1 MYYKSK
7 LRNEISNAVQD
18 VDHKDR
24 LKIQSAIARERY
36 ENESDEVKAKVR
48 AEMEDLRKLDKLSN
62 LPLGTNDLLEHSD
75 VLREYVRYLL
85 ISTHS

>member
-48 AEMEDLRKLDKLSN
+48 AEMEDLRKLDESSN